1 MKKLSLNDAC
11 IIAESHGG
19 ICLSTEYKDNKT
31 PLLWRCSK
39 NHTWCAPL
47 RRVKNCGTWCPH
59 CAGNVKHT
67 FEYIKKIALSK
78 HGECLSTKYKNNQ
91 LPLL

>member
-19 ICLSTEYKDNKT
+19 ICFSTEYKDNKT
-31 PLLWRCSK
+31 PLLWCYSK
-39 NHTWCAPL
+39 NHTWCVSL
-47 RRVKNCGTWCPH
+47 CRVKNCETWCSY

-67 FEYIKKIALSK
+67 FEDIKKITLSK
-78 HGECLSTKYKNNQ
+78 HRECLSTKYKNNQ